1 MQEVQLIVQH
11 PAGLHMRPAA
21 LFVQTAARFSSNIQV
36 CNITRETDY
45 QNAKSTIGV
54 MLIRV
59 KQGQTISIRAE
70 GDDEENAITQL
81 KALIENGFS
90 AS

>member
-1 MQEVQLIVQH
+1 MQEVQLTVQH
-11 PAGLHMRPAA
+11 PAGLHLRPAA
-21 LFVQTAARFSSNIQV
+21 LFVQTAASFSSDIKVRNL
-36 CNITRETDY
+36 TRETDY

-70 GDDEENAITQL
+70 GDDEDIAITKLQ
-81 KALIENGFS
+81 ALIENGLDT
-90 AS
+90 